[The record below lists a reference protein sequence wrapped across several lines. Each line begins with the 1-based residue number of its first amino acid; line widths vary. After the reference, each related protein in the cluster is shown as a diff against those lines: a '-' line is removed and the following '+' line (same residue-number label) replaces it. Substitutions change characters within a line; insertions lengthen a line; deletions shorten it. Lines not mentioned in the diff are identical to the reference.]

1 MVQPIPLNRAAF
13 NAWPI
18 PARAGIGLRIP
29 HHRRV
34 IEAGHVA
41 DWLEVHA
48 ENYMTAGPVAREL
61 DVIRRDHA
69 LSLHA
74 VGLSLGSAD
83 GIREEHLAR
92 LSELITR
99 YAPGL
104 ISDHL
109 SWSSIEGVHLPDLLP
124 LPYTEE
130 ALSVVTRNLDQA
142 QTALGRTLLVEN
154 PSSYFQVSLSSMS
167 EPEFLGELVR
177 RSGCGILLDINNI
190 YVSARN
196 HGTDPQARL
205 RAYLD
210 AIPAVAIEEIH
221 LAGHSIEKLD
231 NGRDMRIDDHGSQ
244 VSAGVW
250 WLYQS
255 TIATIGARP
264 TLIEWDTAL
273 PALEVLQTEVAKAQT
288 VLDQLV
294 RREET
299 PYALAG

>member
-1 MVQPIPLNRAAF
+1 MEQPFSLNRAAF

-18 PARAGIGLRIP
+18 PARAGIGLRVP

-34 IEAGHVA
+34 IEEGHVA

-48 ENYMTAGPVAREL
+48 ENYMIAGPAAQEL

-69 LSLHA
+69 LSLHG

-83 GIREEHLAR
+83 GINDEHLAR
-92 LSELITR
+92 LSDLIAR

-130 ALSVVTRNLDQA
+130 TLSVVTRNLDQA

-154 PSSYFQVSLSSMS
+154 PSSYFQISLSSMS
-167 EPEFLGELVR
+167 EPEFLGELAR

-196 HGTDPQARL
+196 HGSDPQARL

-210 AIPAVAIEEIH
+210 AIPAAAIEEIH

-231 NGRDMRIDDHGSQ
+231 CGRDMRIDDHGSQ

-255 TIATIGARP
+255 AIATIGARP

-273 PALEVLQTEVAKAQT
+273 PPLDVLQAEAAKAQT
-288 VLDQLV
+288 VLDQLI
-294 RREET
+294 RKEEL

>member
-1 MVQPIPLNRAAF
+1 MDQIFSLNRAAF

-18 PARAGIGLRIP
+18 PAHAGIGLRTP

-34 IEAGHVA
+34 IEDRHAA
-41 DWLEVHA
+41 AWLEVHP
-48 ENYMTAGPVAREL
+48 ENYMTAGAPAQEL
-61 DVIRRDHA
+61 DTIRRDHA

-83 GIREEHLAR
+83 GVRDDHLAR

-104 ISDHL
+104 VSDHL

-130 ALSVVTRNLDQA
+130 ALAVVTRNLDHA
-142 QTALGRTLLVEN
+142 QTALKRTLLVEN
-154 PSSYFQVSLSSMS
+154 PSTYFQVSLSSMS
-167 EPEFLGELVR
+167 EPEFLGELVH
-177 RSGCGILLDINNI
+177 RSGCGILLDLNNI

-196 HGTDPQARL
+196 HGADPQARL
-205 RAYLD
+205 QAYLR
-210 AIPAVAIEEIH
+210 AIPADAIEEIH
-221 LAGHSIEKLD
+221 LAGHSIERLD
-231 NGRDMRIDDHGSQ
+231 NGRDLRIDDHGSQ

-250 WLYQS
+250 WLYQT

-264 TLIEWDTAL
+264 TLIEWDTDL
-273 PALEVLQTEVAKAQT
+273 PALEVLQAEAEKAQA
-288 VLDQLV
+288 VLDMIWQ
-294 RREET
+294 EE
-299 PYALAG
+299 PRYALAG